1 MAEPR
6 PQIPYFKE
14 FLPTPVCIVLSLF
27 FAMVFQF
34 NGGVFLPAATQMSSA
49 LGCIQEDVTMAAY
62 ASFIG
67 MTVIFPIL
75 FRLKSR
81 FTTRSIFMTV
91 CPVLILCNLITM
103 HTENIFL
110 MICVCFVSG
119 FFRMWGTFECF
130 SNTRL
135 SITPSG
141 NFSVFYPVIYIIVL
155 ESIQLSGLV
164 TMHINDWA
172 NWQYMHWFVIGMLM
186 VVWICVMCLTQTI
199 RLGKKIPLYGI
210 DWIGLLL
217 WTAMLFAI
225 VFICIY
231 GDFYDWLDSVQI
243 RSCIVIAVVSLLINI
258 NRMTSIRHPY
268 IAPQVFRYKKFPV
281 VLFLFLMLCLFLTT
295 SSVLQNAFMT
305 SILQYD
311 TLNAISL
318 NWCVFAGILA
328 GAGIVFFRQAVL
340 KKGYKLL
347 ISVGFTLIV
356 MYQYYM
362 YFLIYPDLNIESLYL
377 PNFLKGIG
385 HGVLYISLTIYVA
398 KHIPFKHFFQSLC
411 VLSFIRT
418 SIATPLGAAILNRW
432 MKHLQRDNWGL
443 LSRDMDNLHEWMPD
457 VSVIQLYNEVNTQTM
472 LTSLKELFGWVC
484 LLGTVFLVIV
494 LSYRIWRDRH
504 LAALKMLHSLPVK
517 KRYRLSLIHISSPR
531 DRQKSR
537 MPSSA

>member
-14 FLPTPVCIVLSLF
+14 FLPTLVCIVLSLF

-49 LGCIQEDVTMAAY
+49 LGCIQEDVTMAGY
-62 ASFIG
+62 ASF
-67 MTVIFPIL
+67 
-75 FRLKSR
+75 
-81 FTTRSIFMTV
+81 
-91 CPVLILCNLITM
+91 
-103 HTENIFL
+103 
-110 MICVCFVSG
+110 
-119 FFRMWGTFECF
+119 
-130 SNTRL
+130 
-135 SITPSG
+135 
-141 NFSVFYPVIYIIVL
+141 
-155 ESIQLSGLV
+155 
-164 TMHINDWA
+164 
-172 NWQYMHWFVIGMLM
+172 IGMLM
-186 VVWICVMCLTQTI
+186 VVWICVMCLTRTI

-217 WTAMLFAI
+217 WTVMLFAI

-268 IAPQVFRYKKFPV
+268 IDPQVFRYKKFPV

-362 YFLIYPDLNIESLYL
+362 YFLLIYPDLNIESLYL

-418 SIATPLGAAILNRW
+418 SIATPLGSAILNRW

-443 LSRDMDNLHEWMPD
+443 LSRNMDNLHEWMPD
-457 VSVIQLYNEVNTQTM
+457 VSLMQLYEEVNTQTM
-472 LTSLKELFGWVC
+472 LTSLKELFGWIC

-517 KRYRLSLIHISSPR
+517 KRYR
-531 DRQKSR
+531 
-537 MPSSA
+537 PSSIHKISKN

>member
-1 MAEPR
+1 MAEQR

-49 LGCIQEDVTMAAY
+49 LGCIQEDVTMAGY
-62 ASFIG
+62 ASF
-67 MTVIFPIL
+67 
-75 FRLKSR
+75 
-81 FTTRSIFMTV
+81 
-91 CPVLILCNLITM
+91 
-103 HTENIFL
+103 
-110 MICVCFVSG
+110 
-119 FFRMWGTFECF
+119 
-130 SNTRL
+130 
-135 SITPSG
+135 
-141 NFSVFYPVIYIIVL
+141 
-155 ESIQLSGLV
+155 
-164 TMHINDWA
+164 
-172 NWQYMHWFVIGMLM
+172 IGMLM
-186 VVWICVMCLTQTI
+186 VVWICVMCLTRTI

-217 WTAMLFAI
+217 WTVMLFAI

-243 RSCIVIAVVSLLINI
+243 RSCIVIAVVFLLINI

-268 IAPQVFRYKKFPV
+268 IDPQVFRYKKFPV

-340 KKGYKLL
+340 KEGYKLL

-362 YFLIYPDLNIESLYL
+362 YFLLIYPDLNIESLYL

-443 LSRDMDNLHEWMPD
+443 LSRNMDNLHEWMPD
-457 VSVIQLYNEVNTQTM
+457 VSLMQLYEEVNTQTM
-472 LTSLKELFGWVC
+472 LTSLKELFGWIC

-517 KRYRLSLIHISSPR
+517 KRYR
-531 DRQKSR
+531 
-537 MPSSA
+537 PSSIHKISKN

>member
-1 MAEPR
+1 MNPVFSIYTKYFIVP

-49 LGCIQEDVTMAAY
+49 LGCIQEDVTMAGY
-62 ASFIG
+62 ASF
-67 MTVIFPIL
+67 
-75 FRLKSR
+75 
-81 FTTRSIFMTV
+81 
-91 CPVLILCNLITM
+91 
-103 HTENIFL
+103 
-110 MICVCFVSG
+110 
-119 FFRMWGTFECF
+119 
-130 SNTRL
+130 
-135 SITPSG
+135 
-141 NFSVFYPVIYIIVL
+141 
-155 ESIQLSGLV
+155 
-164 TMHINDWA
+164 
-172 NWQYMHWFVIGMLM
+172 IGMLM
-186 VVWICVMCLTQTI
+186 VVWICVMCLTRTI

-217 WTAMLFAI
+217 WTVMLFAI

-268 IAPQVFRYKKFPV
+268 IDPQVFRYKKFPV

-340 KKGYKLL
+340 KEGYKLL

-362 YFLIYPDLNIESLYL
+362 YFLLIYPDLNIESLYL

-443 LSRDMDNLHEWMPD
+443 LSRNMDNLHEWMPD
-457 VSVIQLYNEVNTQTM
+457 VSLMQLYEEVNTQTM
-472 LTSLKELFGWVC
+472 LTSLKELFGWIC

-517 KRYRLSLIHISSPR
+517 KRYR
-531 DRQKSR
+531 
-537 MPSSA
+537 PSSIHKISKN

>member
-1 MAEPR
+1 MAEQR

-49 LGCIQEDVTMAAY
+49 LGCIQEDVTMAGY
-62 ASFIG
+62 ASF
-67 MTVIFPIL
+67 
-75 FRLKSR
+75 
-81 FTTRSIFMTV
+81 
-91 CPVLILCNLITM
+91 
-103 HTENIFL
+103 
-110 MICVCFVSG
+110 
-119 FFRMWGTFECF
+119 
-130 SNTRL
+130 
-135 SITPSG
+135 
-141 NFSVFYPVIYIIVL
+141 
-155 ESIQLSGLV
+155 
-164 TMHINDWA
+164 
-172 NWQYMHWFVIGMLM
+172 IGMLM
-186 VVWICVMCLTQTI
+186 VVWICVMCLTRTI

-210 DWIGLLL
+210 DWICLLL
-217 WTAMLFAI
+217 WTVMLFAI

-268 IAPQVFRYKKFPV
+268 IDPQVFRYKKFPV

-295 SSVLQNAFMT
+295 SSVLQSAFMT

-362 YFLIYPDLNIESLYL
+362 YFLLIYPDLNIESLYL

-418 SIATPLGAAILNRW
+418 SIATPMGSAILNRW

-443 LSRDMDNLHEWMPD
+443 LSRNMDNLHEWMPD
-457 VSVIQLYNEVNTQTM
+457 VSLMQLYEEVNTQTM
-472 LTSLKELFGWVC
+472 LTSLKELFGWIC

-517 KRYRLSLIHISSPR
+517 KRYR
-531 DRQKSR
+531 
-537 MPSSA
+537 PSSIHKISKN

>member
-1 MAEPR
+1 MAEQR

-49 LGCIQEDVTMAAY
+49 LGCIQEDVTMAGY
-62 ASFIG
+62 ASF
-67 MTVIFPIL
+67 
-75 FRLKSR
+75 
-81 FTTRSIFMTV
+81 
-91 CPVLILCNLITM
+91 
-103 HTENIFL
+103 
-110 MICVCFVSG
+110 
-119 FFRMWGTFECF
+119 
-130 SNTRL
+130 
-135 SITPSG
+135 
-141 NFSVFYPVIYIIVL
+141 
-155 ESIQLSGLV
+155 
-164 TMHINDWA
+164 
-172 NWQYMHWFVIGMLM
+172 IGMLM
-186 VVWICVMCLTQTI
+186 VVWICVMCLTRTI

-217 WTAMLFAI
+217 WTVMLFAI

-268 IAPQVFRYKKFPV
+268 IDPQVFRYKKFPV

-340 KKGYKLL
+340 KEGYKLL

-362 YFLIYPDLNIESLYL
+362 YFLLIYPDLNIESLYL

-385 HGVLYISLTIYVA
+385 HGVLYISQTIYVA

-443 LSRDMDNLHEWMPD
+443 LSRNMDNLHKWMPD
-457 VSVIQLYNEVNTQTM
+457 VSLMQLYEEVNPQTM
-472 LTSLKELFGWVC
+472 LTSLKELFGWIC

-517 KRYRLSLIHISSPR
+517 KRYR
-531 DRQKSR
+531 
-537 MPSSA
+537 PSSIHKISKN

>member
-49 LGCIQEDVTMAAY
+49 LGCIQEDVTMAGY
-62 ASFIG
+62 ASF
-67 MTVIFPIL
+67 
-75 FRLKSR
+75 
-81 FTTRSIFMTV
+81 
-91 CPVLILCNLITM
+91 
-103 HTENIFL
+103 
-110 MICVCFVSG
+110 
-119 FFRMWGTFECF
+119 
-130 SNTRL
+130 
-135 SITPSG
+135 
-141 NFSVFYPVIYIIVL
+141 
-155 ESIQLSGLV
+155 
-164 TMHINDWA
+164 
-172 NWQYMHWFVIGMLM
+172 IGMLM
-186 VVWICVMCLTQTI
+186 VVWICVMCLTRTI

-217 WTAMLFAI
+217 WTVMLFAI

-243 RSCIVIAVVSLLINI
+243 RSCIVIAVVFLLINI

-268 IAPQVFRYKKFPV
+268 IDPQVFRYKKFPV

-362 YFLIYPDLNIESLYL
+362 YFLLIYPDLNIESLYL

-443 LSRDMDNLHEWMPD
+443 LSRNMDNLHEWMPD
-457 VSVIQLYNEVNTQTM
+457 VSLMQLYEEVNTQTM
-472 LTSLKELFGWVC
+472 LTSLKELFGWIC

-517 KRYRLSLIHISSPR
+517 KRYR
-531 DRQKSR
+531 
-537 MPSSA
+537 PSSIHKISKN

>member
-49 LGCIQEDVTMAAY
+49 LGCIQEDVTMAGY
-62 ASFIG
+62 ASF
-67 MTVIFPIL
+67 
-75 FRLKSR
+75 
-81 FTTRSIFMTV
+81 
-91 CPVLILCNLITM
+91 
-103 HTENIFL
+103 
-110 MICVCFVSG
+110 
-119 FFRMWGTFECF
+119 
-130 SNTRL
+130 
-135 SITPSG
+135 
-141 NFSVFYPVIYIIVL
+141 
-155 ESIQLSGLV
+155 
-164 TMHINDWA
+164 
-172 NWQYMHWFVIGMLM
+172 IGMLM
-186 VVWICVMCLTQTI
+186 VVWICVMCLTRAI

-217 WTAMLFAI
+217 WTVMLFAI

-268 IAPQVFRYKKFPV
+268 IDPQVFRYKKFPV

-362 YFLIYPDLNIESLYL
+362 YFLLIYPDLNIESLYL

-418 SIATPLGAAILNRW
+418 SIAPPLGSAILNRW
-432 MKHLQRDNWGL
+432 MKHLQCDNWGL
-443 LSRDMDNLHEWMPD
+443 LSRNMDNLHEWMPD
-457 VSVIQLYNEVNTQTM
+457 VSLMQLYEEVNTQTM
-472 LTSLKELFGWVC
+472 LTSLKELFGWIC

-494 LSYRIWRDRH
+494 VSYRIWRDRH

-517 KRYRLSLIHISSPR
+517 KRYR
-531 DRQKSR
+531 
-537 MPSSA
+537 PSSVHKISKN

>member
-1 MAEPR
+1 MAEQR

-49 LGCIQEDVTMAAY
+49 LGCIQEDVTMAGY
-62 ASFIG
+62 ASF
-67 MTVIFPIL
+67 
-75 FRLKSR
+75 
-81 FTTRSIFMTV
+81 
-91 CPVLILCNLITM
+91 
-103 HTENIFL
+103 
-110 MICVCFVSG
+110 
-119 FFRMWGTFECF
+119 
-130 SNTRL
+130 
-135 SITPSG
+135 
-141 NFSVFYPVIYIIVL
+141 
-155 ESIQLSGLV
+155 
-164 TMHINDWA
+164 
-172 NWQYMHWFVIGMLM
+172 IGMLM
-186 VVWICVMCLTQTI
+186 VVWICVMCLTRTI

-217 WTAMLFAI
+217 WTVMLFAI

-268 IAPQVFRYKKFPV
+268 IDPQVFRYKKFPV

-362 YFLIYPDLNIESLYL
+362 YFLLIYPDLNIESLYL

-418 SIATPLGAAILNRW
+418 SIATPLGSAILNRW

-443 LSRDMDNLHEWMPD
+443 LSRNMDNLHEWMPD
-457 VSVIQLYNEVNTQTM
+457 VSLMQLYEEVNTQTM
-472 LTSLKELFGWVC
+472 LTSLKELFGWIC

-517 KRYRLSLIHISSPR
+517 KRYR
-531 DRQKSR
+531 
-537 MPSSA
+537 PSSIHKISKN

>member
-49 LGCIQEDVTMAAY
+49 LGCIQEDVTMAGY
-62 ASFIG
+62 ASF
-67 MTVIFPIL
+67 
-75 FRLKSR
+75 
-81 FTTRSIFMTV
+81 
-91 CPVLILCNLITM
+91 
-103 HTENIFL
+103 
-110 MICVCFVSG
+110 
-119 FFRMWGTFECF
+119 
-130 SNTRL
+130 
-135 SITPSG
+135 
-141 NFSVFYPVIYIIVL
+141 
-155 ESIQLSGLV
+155 
-164 TMHINDWA
+164 
-172 NWQYMHWFVIGMLM
+172 IGMLM
-186 VVWICVMCLTQTI
+186 VVWICVMCLTRTI

-217 WTAMLFAI
+217 WTVMLFAI

-231 GDFYDWLDSVQI
+231 RDFYDWLDSVQI
-243 RSCIVIAVVSLLINI
+243 CSCIVIAVVSLLINI
-258 NRMTSIRHPY
+258 SRMTSIRHPY
-268 IAPQVFRYKKFPV
+268 IDPQVFRYKKFPV

-340 KKGYKLL
+340 KEGYKLL

-362 YFLIYPDLNIESLYL
+362 YFLLIYPDLNIESLYL

-443 LSRDMDNLHEWMPD
+443 LSRNMDNLHEWMPD
-457 VSVIQLYNEVNTQTM
+457 VSLMQLYEEVNTQTM
-472 LTSLKELFGWVC
+472 LTSLKELFGWIC

-517 KRYRLSLIHISSPR
+517 KRYR
-531 DRQKSR
+531 
-537 MPSSA
+537 PSSIHKISKN

>member
-1 MAEPR
+1 MAEQRPR
-6 PQIPYFKE
+6 ILYFKDY
-14 FLPTPVCIVLSLF
+14 LPTSVCIAMSMF

-49 LGCIQEDVTMAAY
+49 LGCIQEDVNMAGY

-67 MTVIFPIL
+67 MTIIFPIL
-75 FRLKSR
+75 FRLKAR

-91 CPVLILCNLITM
+91 CPILIACNLITM

-130 SNTRL
+130 SNIRL

-164 TMHINDWA
+164 TMHLNDWA

-186 VVWICVMCLTQTI
+186 IVWVCVMCFTRSV
-199 RLGKKIPLYGI
+199 RLMKKMPLYGI
-210 DWIGLLL
+210 DWIGLAL
-217 WTAMLFAI
+217 WTTMLFAI

-231 GDFYDWLDSVQI
+231 GDFYDWLDSIQI
-243 RSCIVIAVVSLLINI
+243 RASIVIAVVALLFNI
-258 NRMTSIRHPY
+258 NRMNSIRRPY
-268 IAPQVFRYKKFPV
+268 IDPQVFKYKKFPV
-281 VLFLFLMLCLFLTT
+281 ILFLFLMLCLFLTT
-295 SSVLQNAFMT
+295 GSVLQNAFMI
-305 SILQYD
+305 SILKYD

-318 NWCVFAGILA
+318 NWCVFVGILA
-328 GAGIVFFRQAVL
+328 GAGIVFLRQAVW

-356 MYQYYM
+356 VYQYYM
-362 YFLIYPDLNIESLYL
+362 YFLIYPDLNIESLYI

-385 HGVLYISLTIYVA
+385 HGILYIALTIYVA

-418 SIATPLGAAILNRW
+418 SIATPLGSAILNRW
-432 MKHLQRDNWGL
+432 MKHLQLDNWAL
-443 LSRDMDNLHEWMPD
+443 LSRNMDDLTEWMPNA
-457 VSVIQLYNEVNTQTM
+457 SILQLYNEVNTQTM

-484 LLGTVFLVIV
+484 IIGTVFLAIVIT
-494 LSYRIWRDRH
+494 YRIWRDRH
-504 LAALKMLHSLPVK
+504 VSALKMLHSLPVK
-517 KRYRLSLIHISSPR
+517 KRYRLSSIHRPA
-531 DRQKSR
+531 KH
-537 MPSSA
+537 

>member
-1 MAEPR
+1 MAEQR

-49 LGCIQEDVTMAAY
+49 LGCIQEDVTMAGY
-62 ASFIG
+62 ASF
-67 MTVIFPIL
+67 
-75 FRLKSR
+75 
-81 FTTRSIFMTV
+81 
-91 CPVLILCNLITM
+91 
-103 HTENIFL
+103 
-110 MICVCFVSG
+110 
-119 FFRMWGTFECF
+119 
-130 SNTRL
+130 
-135 SITPSG
+135 
-141 NFSVFYPVIYIIVL
+141 
-155 ESIQLSGLV
+155 
-164 TMHINDWA
+164 
-172 NWQYMHWFVIGMLM
+172 IGMLM
-186 VVWICVMCLTQTI
+186 VVWICVMCLTRTI
-199 RLGKKIPLYGI
+199 KLGKKIPLYGI

-217 WTAMLFAI
+217 WTVMLFAI

-268 IAPQVFRYKKFPV
+268 IDPQVFRYKKFPV

-311 TLNAISL
+311 MLNAISL

-340 KKGYKLL
+340 KEGYKLL

-362 YFLIYPDLNIESLYL
+362 YFLLIYPDLNIESLYL

-418 SIATPLGAAILNRW
+418 SIATPLGSAILNRW

-443 LSRDMDNLHEWMPD
+443 LSRNMDNLHEWMPD
-457 VSVIQLYNEVNTQTM
+457 VSLMQLYEEVNTQTM
-472 LTSLKELFGWVC
+472 LTSLKELFGWIC

-517 KRYRLSLIHISSPR
+517 KRYR
-531 DRQKSR
+531 
-537 MPSSA
+537 PSSIHKISKN

>member
-1 MAEPR
+1 MAEQR

-49 LGCIQEDVTMAAY
+49 LGCIQEDVTMAGY
-62 ASFIG
+62 ASF
-67 MTVIFPIL
+67 
-75 FRLKSR
+75 
-81 FTTRSIFMTV
+81 
-91 CPVLILCNLITM
+91 
-103 HTENIFL
+103 
-110 MICVCFVSG
+110 
-119 FFRMWGTFECF
+119 
-130 SNTRL
+130 
-135 SITPSG
+135 
-141 NFSVFYPVIYIIVL
+141 
-155 ESIQLSGLV
+155 
-164 TMHINDWA
+164 
-172 NWQYMHWFVIGMLM
+172 IGMLM
-186 VVWICVMCLTQTI
+186 VVWICVMCLTRTI

-217 WTAMLFAI
+217 WTVMLFAI

-268 IAPQVFRYKKFPV
+268 IDPQVFRYKKFPV

-340 KKGYKLL
+340 KEGYKLL

-362 YFLIYPDLNIESLYL
+362 YFLLIYPDLNIESLYL

-443 LSRDMDNLHEWMPD
+443 LSRNMDNLHKWMPD
-457 VSVIQLYNEVNTQTM
+457 VSLMQLYEEVNPQTM
-472 LTSLKELFGWVC
+472 LTSLKELFGWIC

-517 KRYRLSLIHISSPR
+517 KRYR
-531 DRQKSR
+531 
-537 MPSSA
+537 PSSIHKISKN

>member
-1 MAEPR
+1 MAEQR

-49 LGCIQEDVTMAAY
+49 LGCIQEDVTMAGY
-62 ASFIG
+62 ASF
-67 MTVIFPIL
+67 
-75 FRLKSR
+75 
-81 FTTRSIFMTV
+81 
-91 CPVLILCNLITM
+91 
-103 HTENIFL
+103 
-110 MICVCFVSG
+110 
-119 FFRMWGTFECF
+119 
-130 SNTRL
+130 
-135 SITPSG
+135 
-141 NFSVFYPVIYIIVL
+141 
-155 ESIQLSGLV
+155 
-164 TMHINDWA
+164 
-172 NWQYMHWFVIGMLM
+172 IGMLM
-186 VVWICVMCLTQTI
+186 VVWICVMCLTRTI

-217 WTAMLFAI
+217 WTVMLFAI

-243 RSCIVIAVVSLLINI
+243 RSCIVITVVSLLINI

-268 IAPQVFRYKKFPV
+268 IDPQVFRYKKFPV

-340 KKGYKLL
+340 KEGYKLL

-362 YFLIYPDLNIESLYL
+362 YFLLIYPDLNIESLYL

-398 KHIPFKHFFQSLC
+398 KHIPFKHFFQYLC

-418 SIATPLGAAILNRW
+418 SIATPLGSAILNRW

-443 LSRDMDNLHEWMPD
+443 LSRNMDNLHEWMPD
-457 VSVIQLYNEVNTQTM
+457 VSLMQLYEEVNTQTM
-472 LTSLKELFGWVC
+472 LTSLKELFGWIC

-517 KRYRLSLIHISSPR
+517 KRYR
-531 DRQKSR
+531 
-537 MPSSA
+537 PSSVHRISKN

>member
-1 MAEPR
+1 MAEQR

-14 FLPTPVCIVLSLF
+14 FLPTLVCIVLSLF

-49 LGCIQEDVTMAAY
+49 LGCIQEDVTMAGY
-62 ASFIG
+62 ASF
-67 MTVIFPIL
+67 
-75 FRLKSR
+75 
-81 FTTRSIFMTV
+81 
-91 CPVLILCNLITM
+91 
-103 HTENIFL
+103 
-110 MICVCFVSG
+110 
-119 FFRMWGTFECF
+119 
-130 SNTRL
+130 
-135 SITPSG
+135 
-141 NFSVFYPVIYIIVL
+141 
-155 ESIQLSGLV
+155 
-164 TMHINDWA
+164 
-172 NWQYMHWFVIGMLM
+172 IGMLM
-186 VVWICVMCLTQTI
+186 VVWICVMCLTRTI

-217 WTAMLFAI
+217 WTVMLFAI

-268 IAPQVFRYKKFPV
+268 IDPQVFRYKKFPV

-318 NWCVFAGILA
+318 NWCVFAGVLA

-347 ISVGFTLIV
+347 IPVGFTLIV

-362 YFLIYPDLNIESLYL
+362 YFLLIYPDLNIESLYL

-418 SIATPLGAAILNRW
+418 SIATPLGSAILNRW
-432 MKHLQRDNWGL
+432 MKHLQRDNWRL
-443 LSRDMDNLHEWMPD
+443 LSRNMDNLHEWMPD
-457 VSVIQLYNEVNTQTM
+457 VSLMQLYEEVNTQTM
-472 LTSLKELFGWVC
+472 LTSLKELFGWIC

-517 KRYRLSLIHISSPR
+517 KRYR
-531 DRQKSR
+531 
-537 MPSSA
+537 PSSIHKISKN

>member
-34 NGGVFLPAATQMSSA
+34 NGEVFLPAATQMSSA
-49 LGCIQEDVTMAAY
+49 LGCIQEDVTMAGY
-62 ASFIG
+62 ASF
-67 MTVIFPIL
+67 
-75 FRLKSR
+75 
-81 FTTRSIFMTV
+81 
-91 CPVLILCNLITM
+91 
-103 HTENIFL
+103 
-110 MICVCFVSG
+110 
-119 FFRMWGTFECF
+119 
-130 SNTRL
+130 
-135 SITPSG
+135 
-141 NFSVFYPVIYIIVL
+141 
-155 ESIQLSGLV
+155 
-164 TMHINDWA
+164 
-172 NWQYMHWFVIGMLM
+172 IGMLM
-186 VVWICVMCLTQTI
+186 VVWICVMCLTRTI

-217 WTAMLFAI
+217 WTVMLFAI

-268 IAPQVFRYKKFPV
+268 IDPQVFRYKKFPV

-340 KKGYKLL
+340 KEGYKLL

-362 YFLIYPDLNIESLYL
+362 YFLLIYPDLNIESLYL

-418 SIATPLGAAILNRW
+418 SIAPPLGAAILNRW

-443 LSRDMDNLHEWMPD
+443 LSRNMDNLHEWMPD
-457 VSVIQLYNEVNTQTM
+457 VSLMQLYEEVNTQTM
-472 LTSLKELFGWVC
+472 LTSLKELFGWIC

-517 KRYRLSLIHISSPR
+517 KRHR
-531 DRQKSR
+531 
-537 MPSSA
+537 PSSIHKISKN

>member
-1 MAEPR
+1 MAEQRPR
-6 PQIPYFKE
+6 ILYFKDY
-14 FLPTPVCIVLSLF
+14 LPTSVCIAMSMF

-49 LGCIQEDVTMAAY
+49 LGCIQEDVNMAGY

-67 MTVIFPIL
+67 MTIIFPIL
-75 FRLKSR
+75 FRLKAR

-91 CPVLILCNLITM
+91 CPVLIACNLITM

-130 SNTRL
+130 SNIRL

-164 TMHINDWA
+164 TMHLNDWA

-186 VVWICVMCLTQTI
+186 IVWVCVMCFTRSV
-199 RLGKKIPLYGI
+199 RLMKKMPLYGI
-210 DWIGLLL
+210 DWIGLAL
-217 WTAMLFAI
+217 WTTMLFAV

-243 RSCIVIAVVSLLINI
+243 RASIVIAVVALLFNI
-258 NRMTSIRHPY
+258 NRMNSIRRPY
-268 IAPQVFRYKKFPV
+268 IDPQVFKYKKFPV
-281 VLFLFLMLCLFLTT
+281 ILFLFLMLCLFLTT
-295 SSVLQNAFMT
+295 GSVLQNAFMM
-305 SILQYD
+305 SILKYD

-318 NWCVFAGILA
+318 NWCVFVGILA
-328 GAGIVFFRQAVL
+328 GAGIVFLRQAVW

-356 MYQYYM
+356 VYQYYM
-362 YFLIYPDLNIESLYL
+362 YFLIYPDLNIESLYI

-385 HGVLYISLTIYVA
+385 HGILYIALTIYVA

-418 SIATPLGAAILNRW
+418 SIATPLGSAILNRW
-432 MKHLQRDNWGL
+432 MKHLQLDNWAL
-443 LSRDMDNLHEWMPD
+443 LSRDLDNLTESIPNSSLM
-457 VSVIQLYNEVNTQTM
+457 QLYNEVNTQTM

-484 LLGTVFLVIV
+484 IIGTVFLAIVIT
-494 LSYRIWRDRH
+494 YRIWRDRH

-517 KRYRLSLIHISSPR
+517 KRYRLSSIHRPF
-531 DRQKSR
+531 KH
-537 MPSSA
+537 

>member
-49 LGCIQEDVTMAAY
+49 LGCIQEDVTMAGY
-62 ASFIG
+62 ASF
-67 MTVIFPIL
+67 
-75 FRLKSR
+75 
-81 FTTRSIFMTV
+81 
-91 CPVLILCNLITM
+91 
-103 HTENIFL
+103 
-110 MICVCFVSG
+110 
-119 FFRMWGTFECF
+119 
-130 SNTRL
+130 
-135 SITPSG
+135 
-141 NFSVFYPVIYIIVL
+141 
-155 ESIQLSGLV
+155 
-164 TMHINDWA
+164 
-172 NWQYMHWFVIGMLM
+172 IGMLM
-186 VVWICVMCLTQTI
+186 VVWICVMCLTRAI

-217 WTAMLFAI
+217 WTVMLFAI

-268 IAPQVFRYKKFPV
+268 IDPQVFRYKKFPV

-362 YFLIYPDLNIESLYL
+362 YFLLIYPDLNIESLYL

-418 SIATPLGAAILNRW
+418 SIAPPLGSAILNRW
-432 MKHLQRDNWGL
+432 MKHLQCDNWGL
-443 LSRDMDNLHEWMPD
+443 LSRNMDNLHEWMPD
-457 VSVIQLYNEVNTQTM
+457 VSLMQLYEEVNTQTM
-472 LTSLKELFGWVC
+472 LTSLKELFGWIC

-494 LSYRIWRDRH
+494 VSYRIWRDRH

-517 KRYRLSLIHISSPR
+517 KRYR
-531 DRQKSR
+531 
-537 MPSSA
+537 PSSIHKISKN

>member
-1 MAEPR
+1 METLRLAGQRADSLLHRNSRSVLVDKHQPDDFHTASVYRPAGIPLQEIPR
-6 PQIPYFKE
+6 S
-14 FLPTPVCIVLSLF
+14 VV
-27 FAMVFQF
+27 
-34 NGGVFLPAATQMSSA
+34 
-49 LGCIQEDVTMAAY
+49 
-62 ASFIG
+62 
-67 MTVIFPIL
+67 
-75 FRLKSR
+75 
-81 FTTRSIFMTV
+81 
-91 CPVLILCNLITM
+91 PVLDALS
-103 HTENIFL
+103 
-110 MICVCFVSG
+110 VSHHLL
-119 FFRMWGTFECF
+119 RTAECIHDLHL
-130 SNTRL
+130 TVR
-135 SITPSG
+135 
-141 NFSVFYPVIYIIVL
+141 YPKR
-155 ESIQLSGLV
+155 
-164 TMHINDWA
+164 H
-172 NWQYMHWFVIGMLM
+172 F
-186 VVWICVMCLTQTI
+186 
-199 RLGKKIPLYGI
+199 I
-210 DWIGLLL
+210 D
-217 WTAMLFAI
+217 
-225 VFICIY
+225 
-231 GDFYDWLDSVQI
+231 
-243 RSCIVIAVVSLLINI
+243 
-258 NRMTSIRHPY
+258 
-268 IAPQVFRYKKFPV
+268 
-281 VLFLFLMLCLFLTT
+281 
-295 SSVLQNAFMT
+295 
-305 SILQYD
+305 
-311 TLNAISL
+311 
-318 NWCVFAGILA
+318 WCVFAGILA

-517 KRYRLSLIHISSPR
+517 KRYR
-531 DRQKSR
+531 
-537 MPSSA
+537 PSSVHKISKN

>member
-49 LGCIQEDVTMAAY
+49 LGCIQEDVTMAGY
-62 ASFIG
+62 ASF
-67 MTVIFPIL
+67 
-75 FRLKSR
+75 
-81 FTTRSIFMTV
+81 
-91 CPVLILCNLITM
+91 
-103 HTENIFL
+103 
-110 MICVCFVSG
+110 
-119 FFRMWGTFECF
+119 
-130 SNTRL
+130 
-135 SITPSG
+135 
-141 NFSVFYPVIYIIVL
+141 
-155 ESIQLSGLV
+155 
-164 TMHINDWA
+164 
-172 NWQYMHWFVIGMLM
+172 IGMLM
-186 VVWICVMCLTQTI
+186 VVWICVMCLTRTI

-268 IAPQVFRYKKFPV
+268 IDPQVFRYKKFPV

-362 YFLIYPDLNIESLYL
+362 YFLLIYPDLNIESLYL

-418 SIATPLGAAILNRW
+418 SIATPLGSAILNRW
-432 MKHLQRDNWGL
+432 MKHLQRDNWRL
-443 LSRDMDNLHEWMPD
+443 LSRNMDNLHEWMPD
-457 VSVIQLYNEVNTQTM
+457 VSLMQLYEEVNTQTM
-472 LTSLKELFGWVC
+472 LTSLKELFGWIC

-517 KRYRLSLIHISSPR
+517 KRYR
-531 DRQKSR
+531 
-537 MPSSA
+537 PSSVHRISKN

>member
-1 MAEPR
+1 MAEQR
-6 PQIPYFKE
+6 PQIPYVKE

-34 NGGVFLPAATQMSSA
+34 NGGVFLPAAIQMSSA
-49 LGCIQEDVTMAAY
+49 LGCIQEDVTMAGY
-62 ASFIG
+62 ASF
-67 MTVIFPIL
+67 
-75 FRLKSR
+75 
-81 FTTRSIFMTV
+81 
-91 CPVLILCNLITM
+91 
-103 HTENIFL
+103 
-110 MICVCFVSG
+110 
-119 FFRMWGTFECF
+119 
-130 SNTRL
+130 
-135 SITPSG
+135 
-141 NFSVFYPVIYIIVL
+141 
-155 ESIQLSGLV
+155 
-164 TMHINDWA
+164 
-172 NWQYMHWFVIGMLM
+172 IGMLM
-186 VVWICVMCLTQTI
+186 VVWICVMCLTRTI

-217 WTAMLFAI
+217 WTVMLFAI

-268 IAPQVFRYKKFPV
+268 IDPQVFRYKKFPV

-362 YFLIYPDLNIESLYL
+362 YFLLIYPDLNIESLYL

-418 SIATPLGAAILNRW
+418 SIATPLGSAILNRW

-443 LSRDMDNLHEWMPD
+443 LSRNMDNLHEWMPD
-457 VSVIQLYNEVNTQTM
+457 VSLMQLYEEVNTQTM
-472 LTSLKELFGWVC
+472 LTSLKELFGWIC

-517 KRYRLSLIHISSPR
+517 KRYR
-531 DRQKSR
+531 
-537 MPSSA
+537 PSSIHKISKN

>member
-1 MAEPR
+1 MAEQR

-14 FLPTPVCIVLSLF
+14 FLPTLVCIVLSLF

-49 LGCIQEDVTMAAY
+49 LGCIQEDVTMAGY
-62 ASFIG
+62 ASF
-67 MTVIFPIL
+67 
-75 FRLKSR
+75 
-81 FTTRSIFMTV
+81 
-91 CPVLILCNLITM
+91 
-103 HTENIFL
+103 
-110 MICVCFVSG
+110 
-119 FFRMWGTFECF
+119 
-130 SNTRL
+130 
-135 SITPSG
+135 
-141 NFSVFYPVIYIIVL
+141 
-155 ESIQLSGLV
+155 
-164 TMHINDWA
+164 
-172 NWQYMHWFVIGMLM
+172 IGMLM
-186 VVWICVMCLTQTI
+186 VVWICVMCLTRTI

-217 WTAMLFAI
+217 WTVMLFAI

-268 IAPQVFRYKKFPV
+268 IDPQVFRYKKFPV

-362 YFLIYPDLNIESLYL
+362 YFLLIYPDLNIESLYL

-418 SIATPLGAAILNRW
+418 SIATPLGSAILNRW

-443 LSRDMDNLHEWMPD
+443 LSRNMDNLHEWMPD
-457 VSVIQLYNEVNTQTM
+457 VSLMQLYEEVNTQTM
-472 LTSLKELFGWVC
+472 LTSLKELFGWIC

-504 LAALKMLHSLPVK
+504 LAALKMLHNLPVK
-517 KRYRLSLIHISSPR
+517 KRYR
-531 DRQKSR
+531 
-537 MPSSA
+537 PSSIHKISKN

>member
-217 WTAMLFAI
+217 WTAMLFVI

-268 IAPQVFRYKKFPV
+268 IDPQVFRYKKFPV

-517 KRYRLSLIHISSPR
+517 KRYR
-531 DRQKSR
+531 
-537 MPSSA
+537 PSSVHKISKN

>member
-1 MAEPR
+1 MAEQR

-49 LGCIQEDVTMAAY
+49 LGCIQEDVTMAGY

-67 MTVIFPIL
+67 M
-75 FRLKSR
+75 
-81 FTTRSIFMTV
+81 
-91 CPVLILCNLITM
+91 
-103 HTENIFL
+103 
-110 MICVCFVSG
+110 
-119 FFRMWGTFECF
+119 
-130 SNTRL
+130 
-135 SITPSG
+135 
-141 NFSVFYPVIYIIVL
+141 
-155 ESIQLSGLV
+155 
-164 TMHINDWA
+164 
-172 NWQYMHWFVIGMLM
+172 LM
-186 VVWICVMCLTQTI
+186 VIWICVMCLTRTI

-217 WTAMLFAI
+217 WTVMLFAI

-243 RSCIVIAVVSLLINI
+243 RSCIVITVVFLLINI

-268 IAPQVFRYKKFPV
+268 IDPQVFRYKKFPV

-340 KKGYKLL
+340 KEGYKLL

-362 YFLIYPDLNIESLYL
+362 YFLLIYPDLNIESLYL

-443 LSRDMDNLHEWMPD
+443 LSRNMDNLHEWMPD
-457 VSVIQLYNEVNTQTM
+457 VSLMQLYEEVNTQTM
-472 LTSLKELFGWVC
+472 LTSLKELFGWIC

-517 KRYRLSLIHISSPR
+517 KRYR
-531 DRQKSR
+531 
-537 MPSSA
+537 PSSIHKISKN

>member
-1 MAEPR
+1 MAEQR

-49 LGCIQEDVTMAAY
+49 LGCIQEDVTMAGY
-62 ASFIG
+62 ASF
-67 MTVIFPIL
+67 
-75 FRLKSR
+75 
-81 FTTRSIFMTV
+81 
-91 CPVLILCNLITM
+91 
-103 HTENIFL
+103 
-110 MICVCFVSG
+110 
-119 FFRMWGTFECF
+119 
-130 SNTRL
+130 
-135 SITPSG
+135 
-141 NFSVFYPVIYIIVL
+141 
-155 ESIQLSGLV
+155 
-164 TMHINDWA
+164 
-172 NWQYMHWFVIGMLM
+172 IGMLM
-186 VVWICVMCLTQTI
+186 VVWICVMCLTPTI

-217 WTAMLFAI
+217 WTVMLFAI

-243 RSCIVIAVVSLLINI
+243 RSCIVIAVVFLLINI

-268 IAPQVFRYKKFPV
+268 IDPQVFRYKKFPV

-340 KKGYKLL
+340 KEGYKLL

-362 YFLIYPDLNIESLYL
+362 YFLLIYPDLNIESLYL

-418 SIATPLGAAILNRW
+418 SIAPPLGSAILNRW
-432 MKHLQRDNWGL
+432 MKHLQCDNWGL
-443 LSRDMDNLHEWMPD
+443 LSRNMDNLHEWMPD
-457 VSVIQLYNEVNTQTM
+457 VSLMQLYEEVNTQTM
-472 LTSLKELFGWVC
+472 LTSLKELFGWIC

-517 KRYRLSLIHISSPR
+517 KRYR
-531 DRQKSR
+531 
-537 MPSSA
+537 PSSIHKISKN

>member
-1 MAEPR
+1 MAEQR

-49 LGCIQEDVTMAAY
+49 LGCIQEDVTMAGY
-62 ASFIG
+62 ASF
-67 MTVIFPIL
+67 
-75 FRLKSR
+75 
-81 FTTRSIFMTV
+81 
-91 CPVLILCNLITM
+91 
-103 HTENIFL
+103 
-110 MICVCFVSG
+110 
-119 FFRMWGTFECF
+119 
-130 SNTRL
+130 
-135 SITPSG
+135 
-141 NFSVFYPVIYIIVL
+141 
-155 ESIQLSGLV
+155 
-164 TMHINDWA
+164 
-172 NWQYMHWFVIGMLM
+172 IGMLM
-186 VVWICVMCLTQTI
+186 VVWICVMCLTRTI

-217 WTAMLFAI
+217 WTVMLFAI

-268 IAPQVFRYKKFPV
+268 IDPQVFRYKKFPV

-362 YFLIYPDLNIESLYL
+362 YFLLIYPDLNIESLYL

-418 SIATPLGAAILNRW
+418 SIATPLGSAILNRW
-432 MKHLQRDNWGL
+432 MKHLQRDNWRL
-443 LSRDMDNLHEWMPD
+443 LSRNMDNLHEWMPD
-457 VSVIQLYNEVNTQTM
+457 VSLMQLYEEVNTQTM
-472 LTSLKELFGWVC
+472 LTSLKELFGWIC

-517 KRYRLSLIHISSPR
+517 KRYR
-531 DRQKSR
+531 
-537 MPSSA
+537 PSSIHKISKN

>member
-1 MAEPR
+1 MAEQR

-49 LGCIQEDVTMAAY
+49 LGCIQEDVTMAGY
-62 ASFIG
+62 ASF
-67 MTVIFPIL
+67 
-75 FRLKSR
+75 
-81 FTTRSIFMTV
+81 
-91 CPVLILCNLITM
+91 
-103 HTENIFL
+103 
-110 MICVCFVSG
+110 
-119 FFRMWGTFECF
+119 
-130 SNTRL
+130 
-135 SITPSG
+135 
-141 NFSVFYPVIYIIVL
+141 
-155 ESIQLSGLV
+155 
-164 TMHINDWA
+164 
-172 NWQYMHWFVIGMLM
+172 IGMLM
-186 VVWICVMCLTQTI
+186 VVWICVMCLTRTI

-217 WTAMLFAI
+217 WTVMLFAI

-268 IAPQVFRYKKFPV
+268 IDPQVFRYKKFPV

-340 KKGYKLL
+340 KEGYKLL

-362 YFLIYPDLNIESLYL
+362 YFLLIYPDLNIESLYL

-418 SIATPLGAAILNRW
+418 SIATPLGSAILNRW
-432 MKHLQRDNWGL
+432 MKHLQCDNWGL
-443 LSRDMDNLHEWMPD
+443 LSRNMDNLHEWMPD
-457 VSVIQLYNEVNTQTM
+457 VSLMQLYEEVNTQTM
-472 LTSLKELFGWVC
+472 LTSLKELFGWIC

-517 KRYRLSLIHISSPR
+517 KRYR
-531 DRQKSR
+531 
-537 MPSSA
+537 PSSIHKISKN